1 MSQND
6 IVRGK
11 DDQKVKD
18 LAYSIAS
25 VAHQHLE
32 TVCIYCTILQYTGFP
47 LQRVQLQR
55 TIFFLVVSGIQY
67 KLMVNLCVKLFGH
80 EK

>member
-18 LAYSIAS
+18 LAYNIAG

-32 TVCIYCTILQYTGFP
+32 TVCILLYDITVHWVP
-47 LQRVQLQR
+47 LTTSSV
-55 TIFFLVVSGIQY
+55 TTSNGVQY
-67 KLMVNLCVKLFGH
+67 KLVVKLCVKLFGH